1 MNRGQGRHDRDD
13 GARHLGAP
21 SGRERRE
28 ADLFLADLLGPANQ
42 SEDASGEIDS
52 EDQQPTYDLQFI
64 DQRLAG
70 VDQRLGD
77 VTPDGPHCAVIC
89 PRGLTPAR
97 SELDMILYLH
107 GWRSPCGA
115 KAKHTMREMLSHDD
129 FKSIPS
135 TVGDSG
141 KNVVLVAPTL
151 GPKGEV
157 GSDDKFLPAQPWQLL
172 DAALARVQQR
182 FPRTKLKPGKVILA
196 GHSGAGPRILALLNR
211 GDAELSRVIAVWA
224 LDSFYGGATQ
234 AARTTRWRKAIE
246 ANPGITWTIVPST
259 KSDVN
264 ETGKAI
270 EAEQKSKRLGNQ
282 RYLYPGAG
290 HCAVPA
296 MALGQLL
303 KDESRLTTRP
313 PGPAPPPPPPVHRS
327 PSESVFESLT
337 TDMDRGTRSDEAERF
352 YQSLV
357 GGVADERAEL
367 FYESLVGEA
376 ETADEATPTA
386 PRDTGKDAF
395 FEEERVRAHM
405 IVGGNPINPAT
416 GVTINKYDA
425 PLVIHA
431 WKTHRTDLPNPLQ
444 DSSIALQLEPGGSIF
459 SRQYTIFRPAG
470 LDIGSTATEEVPVA
484 IFAGPGVELN
494 RHGLRA
500 AFDRYGRA
508 VLVTLPGRESKPRFG
523 FGITQAQLVSL
534 FRAVGLAGVPRVR
547 VLAGFSTGYRAV
559 NGIINNT
566 KSKRATPPAAT
577 PTGSNPGTGLDL
589 TGVRK
594 VIYFDAFYSGSEPA
608 PGNNTA
614 RALKAIHAE
623 TGGSARLVIY
633 EVTSGGT
640 PSPLAA
646 AWPRGM
652 PVTHINI
659 KPSIQKFTAL
669 ALCRVVD
676 MAIKDEY
683 TNAAGVTT
691 HGGKPVLDLL
701 PKLPARGTVGSASGS
716 GTTNVTSW
724 CTDAEARAAAAAG
737 PKLITGLIQPHQL
750 VGWAPP
756 DIGEFQHDAHLFE
769 FSWEHL
775 VP

>member
-1 MNRGQGRHDRDD
+1 VKRGNGRHDRDD
-13 GARHLGAP
+13 GARHLGVP
-21 SGRERRE
+21 SVRERRE
-28 ADLFLADLLGPANQ
+28 ADLFLADLLGPASE
-42 SEDASGEIDS
+42 SEDASGEIDA
-52 EDQQPTYDLQFI
+52 EDQQSPGYDLLFI
-64 DQRLAG
+64 DQRLG
-70 VDQRLGD
+70 G
-77 VTPDGPHCAVIC
+77 VTPAGPHCAVIC
-89 PRGLTPAR
+89 PRGLTPAGG
-97 SELDMILYLH
+97 ELDMILYLH
-107 GWRSPCGA
+107 GWRSTCGA
-115 KAKHTMREMLSHDD
+115 AADHKMQEMLRHKD

-157 GSDDKFLPAQPWQLL
+157 GSPDKFLPGQPWQLL
-172 DAALARVQQR
+172 DAARARVQAGFR
-182 FPRTKLKPGKVILA
+182 RTMLKPGKVILA

-224 LDSFYGGATQ
+224 LDSFYGGTTLWRSAI
-234 AARTTRWRKAIE
+234 AANR
-246 ANPGITWTIVPST
+246 GITWTIVPST
-259 KSDVN
+259 DSDVKDI
-264 ETGKAI
+264 GKEINDA
-270 EAEQKSKRLGNQ
+270 QRKKKLDNQ
-282 RYLYPGAG
+282 RFLEPGVG

-296 MALGQLL
+296 KVLGQLL

-313 PGPAPPPPPPVHRS
+313 QAPAPPPPPAQRS
-327 PSESVFESLT
+327 PSESVFESLMAGRRLT
-337 TDMDRGTRSDEAERF
+337 GALSAPTRPGATALMDRGTRSEEAERF
-352 YQSLV
+352 YQ
-357 GGVADERAEL
+357 
-367 FYESLVGEA
+367 SLVGEA

-386 PRDTGKDAF
+386 PRDISKDAF

-405 IVGGNPINPAT
+405 IAGGKPINPAT

-425 PLVIHA
+425 PLVIRA

-444 DSSIALQLEPGGSIF
+444 DSSIALQLEPGTKIF
-459 SRQYTIFRPAG
+459 SSQYTIFRPAG
-470 LDIGSTATEEVPVA
+470 LDIGGTAREEVPVA
-484 IFAGPGVELN
+484 IFAGPGAELN

-500 AFDRYGRA
+500 AFDRNGRA
-508 VLVTLPGRESKPRFG
+508 ALVTLPGREDSPRFG

-566 KSKRATPPAAT
+566 KSKRAAPPAGT
-577 PTGSNPGTGLDL
+577 PTGRNSGTGLDL

-608 PGNNTA
+608 PGRNTE

-623 TGGSARLVIY
+623 AGGSARLVIY

-646 AWPRGM
+646 ARPTGM

-669 ALCRVVD
+669 ALCRVID

-683 TNAAGVTT
+683 TDAAGVIK
-691 HGGKPVLDLL
+691 HGGKPVLDLR

-737 PKLITGLIQPHQL
+737 PKLLTGLIQPHKL

>member
-1 MNRGQGRHDRDD
+1 MFIDSSEVSVRSRVKRGNG
-13 GARHLGAP
+13 
-21 SGRERRE
+21 RRE
-28 ADLFLADLLGPANQ
+28 ADLFLADLLGTANL
-42 SEDASGEIDS
+42 SEDAGGEIDR
-52 EDQQPTYDLQFI
+52 EDQPPPGAGGQTVAAAPSYDLLFI
-64 DQRLAG
+64 DQRLG
-70 VDQRLGD
+70 G
-77 VTPDGPHCAVIC
+77 VTPAGQHCAVIC
-89 PRGLTPAR
+89 PRALTPAGG
-97 SELDMILYLH
+97 ELDMILYLH
-107 GWRSPCGA
+107 GWRSTCGGA
-115 KAKHTMREMLSHDD
+115 AGHTMQDMLRHNY
-129 FKSIPS
+129 FRSIPS

-141 KNVVLVAPTL
+141 KNVVFVAPTL

-157 GSDDKFLPAQPWQLL
+157 GSDDKFLPGQPWQLL
-172 DAALARVQQR
+172 DAALERVQAGFR
-182 FPRTKLKPGKVILA
+182 RTTLKPGKVILA

-224 LDSFYGGATQ
+224 LDSFYGGTV
-234 AARTTRWRKAIE
+234 RWRNAIE
-246 ANPGITWTIVPST
+246 ANRRITWTIVPST
-259 KSDVN
+259 GSDVD
-264 ETGKAI
+264 AI
-270 EAEQKSKRLGNQ
+270 GRAINDAQKTKRLDNQ
-282 RYLYPGAG
+282 RFIDPGAS
-290 HCAVPA
+290 HCAAPA
-296 MALGQLL
+296 KALGQLL

-313 PGPAPPPPPPVHRS
+313 PAPAPSPPPQPARRS
-327 PSESVFESLT
+327 PSESFFELLA
-337 TDMDRGTRSDEAERF
+337 GEA
-352 YQSLV
+352 
-357 GGVADERAEL
+357 ADEPTEL

-376 ETADEATPTA
+376 ETSGEAMPTA
-386 PRDTGKDAF
+386 PRDIGKDAF

-405 IVGGNPINPAT
+405 IVGGNPINPST
-416 GVTINKYDA
+416 GVTINQYDA

-431 WKTHRTDLPNPLQ
+431 WKTQRANLPNPLQ
-444 DSSIALQLEPGGSIF
+444 DSSIALQLEPGGKIF
-459 SRQYTIFRPAG
+459 SSQYTIFRPAG
-470 LDIGSTATEEVPVA
+470 LDIGDTATEEVPVA
-484 IFAGPGVELN
+484 IFAGPGAELN

-500 AFDRYGRA
+500 AFDRNRKA
-508 VLVTLPGRESKPRFG
+508 VLVTLPGRESSPRFG

-534 FRAVGLAGVPRVR
+534 FRAVGLAGIPRVR

-566 KSKRATPPAAT
+566 RSKRATPPAGT
-577 PTGSNPGTGLDL
+577 PIGSNPGTGLDL

-594 VIYFDAFYSGSEPA
+594 VVYFDAFYSGSQPA
-608 PGNNTA
+608 PGRNTE

-646 AWPRGM
+646 PRPAGM
-652 PVTHINI
+652 PVTHIDI

-669 ALCRVVD
+669 ALCRVID

-683 TNAAGVTT
+683 TDAAGVTR
-691 HGGKPVLDLL
+691 HGGKAVLDLL
-701 PKLPARGTVGSASGS
+701 PKLPARGTVGSTSGS

-737 PKLITGLIQPHQL
+737 PKLITGLIQPHKL